1 MTRDFQRLLLQYL
14 FQVREGK
21 QFVELLEP
29 EIFDEHKHQVVFQLL
44 SHYLTK
50 YKIQPSKANFVE
62 YLSRSLKKQKQ
73 VVKDEVRLELEK
85 EARLLFDPF
94 NSDTGMIR
102 DTIIE
107 EAQRKMIKNLFRE
120 EAVNVK
126 NADSDLLDSIYAKMG
141 KITNLKKQYEDGLSK
156 QGGFLIKDFKR
167 GKIDIVKGNPTY
179 LDGLNALTAAKGF
192 YAPQLIIFMGGPK
205 SFKTGTLLNIAIEYV
220 RDGYKVFYADMENG
234 INSIKARVYQDLLGV
249 TRDALNSKDTQKI
262 LQQVVGRFKNMGGDM
277 YMDYFPANAT
287 TVDDIHRRLE
297 ELKDEHGWIPDII
310 CWDYPDLMVPID
322 RTVREKR
329 LKIQAVYHDIIRL
342 NNEWGVFSM
351 GLSQVNKDAVNKEVI
366 DMTGFAEDFGK
377 AANCHAAFALC
388 ATPVEQAAGIRRI
401 LPVVQREGVAYNRK
415 NYCVVKLDEA
425 KMKLDEITIEEGL
438 KLVSKVQMPEKKKA
452 RRKGE
457 LDLSKLD
464 GDS

>member
-1 MTRDFQRLLLQYL
+1 
-14 FQVREGK
+14 
-21 QFVELLEP
+21 
-29 EIFDEHKHQVVFQLL
+29 
-44 SHYLTK
+44 
-50 YKIQPSKANFVE
+50 
-62 YLSRSLKKQKQ
+62 
-73 VVKDEVRLELEK
+73 
-85 EARLLFDPF
+85 
-94 NSDTGMIR
+94 
-102 DTIIE
+102 
-107 EAQRKMIKNLFRE
+107 
-120 EAVNVK
+120 
-126 NADSDLLDSIYAKMG
+126 
-141 KITNLKKQYEDGLSK
+141 
-156 QGGFLIKDFKR
+156 
-167 GKIDIVKGNPTY
+167 
-179 LDGLNALTAAKGF
+179 
-192 YAPQLIIFMGGPK
+192 
-205 SFKTGTLLNIAIEYV
+205 
-220 RDGYKVFYADMENG
+220 
-234 INSIKARVYQDLLGV
+234 
-249 TRDALNSKDTQKI
+249 
-262 LQQVVGRFKNMGGDM
+262 
-277 YMDYFPANAT
+277 
-287 TVDDIHRRLE
+287 
-297 ELKDEHGWIPDII
+297 LKDEHGWIPDII